1 MYISFHVSLLSLSPT
16 KLCTIMGKDY
26 EYYSIYYF
34 VLFIGSLTHA
44 YDELG
49 NHYSIP
55 PYCLSRPTNFVSD
68 STATD
73 STTTDVRMNQI
84 LSKGGNPI
92 NVKIRLSNQSKD
104 IKLTISSTDTV
115 INVKKRL
122 EEEYNVKSDKITM
135 LFSGKILTDSTILGQ
150 LDIPKGF
157 IIQAIV
163 R

>member
-1 MYISFHVSLLSLSPT
+1 MHYNE
-16 KLCTIMGKDY
+16 Y

-68 STATD
+68 TTATD

>member
-1 MYISFHVSLLSLSPT
+1 MTEI
-16 KLCTIMGKDY
+16 I
-26 EYYSIYYF
+26 
-34 VLFIGSLTHA
+34 
-44 YDELG
+44 
-49 NHYSIP
+49 
-55 PYCLSRPTNFVSD
+55 
-68 STATD
+68 
-73 STTTDVRMNQI
+73 
-84 LSKGGNPI
+84 SKGGNPI

-115 INVKKRL
+115 IIVKKRL